1 MKFFRL
7 YSLALAG
14 ALMLGACSSSDDL
27 KDGGATANEGKSY
40 IAVNIKSVGTA
51 GAGTR
56 ADGEY
61 TQGGG
66 TYEDGT
72 ANEGAISAVR
82 FFFFNSDGSPYIMKG
97 SDVNYK
103 QLDNTP
109 VTGATEA
116 DHLQTIEGKTAA
128 MLVIEGETK
137 TAPAYMIA
145 VVNPGTLTNLKDI
158 AYRESQLRDAF
169 KGSTFVK
176 ITTGGSTDKYSD
188 FVMSNSVYSEND
200 ARVCASPVSG
210 HVEENQEEAAKN
222 PVDIYVERVVA
233 KATTNVN
240 TTNGKWE
247 QISDGDDAGKY
258 KIKVGEIY
266 IDAENKKD
274 VYAVVQ
280 GWGLA
285 DENGQ
290 ALLEKMIDVNQ
301 NNLTNTILGITPWT
315 SPDYHRCFWESSVGI
330 TPAGGTNSNVNH
342 KFSEFTTPFGATPL
356 YTCPN
361 TPTYTDAAGAD
372 GSFTNGVNTKPYEN
386 TLTKVLVAAKLVYY
400 DDANNAHPADICK
413 YRGIQILGKKNVLTQ
428 VAKDHSEYWTE
439 DPENPSKHIL
449 LAPENLDYTKTNLAG
464 SDPLKSYEVR
474 PVLKAGVK
482 VYKKKSADS
491 FETTDSND
499 ELNKKLA
506 ESPVQVRNEG
516 MTYYYTPIR
525 HLANS
530 KTEWGYYGVVRN
542 HSYRITINTISGFG
556 TPVYDPKE
564 IIVPVIPK
572 DTETYLAA
580 RINVLSW
587 RVVPS
592 SVDLDATK

>member
-56 ADGEY
+56 ADGDY
-61 TQGGG
+61 LQGGG

-72 ANEGAISAVR
+72 ANEGAISKVR
-82 FFFFNSDGSPYIMKG
+82 FFFFNSDGSAYIMKNK
-97 SDVNYK
+97 DVNYLE
-103 QLDNTP
+103 LDAS
-109 VTGATEA
+109 VSSAGEA
-116 DHLQTIEGKTAA
+116 GHLQTIEGKTTA

-145 VVNPGTLTNLKDI
+145 LVNPQTLSKLEDK
-158 AYRESQLRDAF
+158 AYRESQLRDEF
-169 KGSTFVK
+169 TDKQFVK
-176 ITTGGSTDKYSD
+176 IATDGTGKYSD
-188 FVMSNSVYSEND
+188 FVMSNSVYAENG
-200 ARVCASPVSG
+200 ARVCASSVSG
-210 HVEENQEEAAKN
+210 HVEENREEATNN

-240 TTNGKWE
+240 TDNGWE
-247 QISDGDDAGKY
+247 QIASGADNGKY
-258 KIKVGEIY
+258 KIKVGKIN
-266 IDAENKKD
+266 IDAEHEKD

-285 DENGQ
+285 DENGT
-290 ALLEKMIDVNQ
+290 AELEKQIDVSS
-301 NNLTNTILGITPWT
+301 NNWTSAILGIDPWT
-315 SPDYHRCFWESSVGI
+315 SPDYHRCFWSASVAF
-330 TPAGGTNSNVNH
+330 TPASGSNPIVNH
-342 KFSEFTTPFGATPL
+342 AFSYFTTPFGTTPL

-361 TPTYTDAAGAD
+361 TPTYEE
-372 GSFTNGVNTKPYEN
+372 FNTQKINEKPYDN

-400 DDANNAHPADICK
+400 DDDNNSHPADICK
-413 YRGIQILGKKNVLTQ
+413 YRGMQILGVDNVLKQ
-428 VAKDHSEYWTE
+428 VAKDHSEYWTV
-439 DPENPSKHIL
+439 DPTNTSKHVL
-449 LAPENLDYTKTNLAG
+449 LAPTDLEYTRTDLAG
-464 SDPLKSYEVR
+464 STTDKLKSYEVR

-482 VYKKKSADS
+482 VYKKNSDGS
-491 FETTDSND
+491 FATTDSNN
-499 ELNKKLA
+499 ELNALLA
-506 ESPVQVRNEG
+506 QSPVQVRKEG

-525 HLANS
+525 HLAQN
-530 KTEWGYYGVVRN
+530 KTEMGYYGVVRN

-556 TPVYDPKE
+556 TPVYNPDE
-564 IIVPVIPK
+564 VIDPVIPK

>member
-1 MKFFRL
+1 MKFFKL

-56 ADGEY
+56 ADY
-61 TQGGG
+61 NQGGG

-82 FFFFNSDGSPYIMKG
+82 FFFFNADGSPYIMKG
-97 SDVNYK
+97 TGLNYK
-103 QLDNTP
+103 QLDNNTP
-109 VTGATEA
+109 VSGA

-145 VVNPGTLTNLKDI
+145 VVNPGTLKNLQDI
-158 AYRESQLRDAF
+158 AYRESQLRDEF
-169 KGSTFVK
+169 TDTKFVK
-176 ITTGGSTDKYSD
+176 IATDNSSKQYSD
-188 FVMSNSVYSEND
+188 FVMSNSVYSENG
-200 ARVCASPVSG
+200 ARVCASSVSG
-210 HVEENQEEAAKN
+210 HVKENQDEATNN
-222 PVDIYVERVVA
+222 PVEIYVERVVA

-240 TTNGKWE
+240 TTTGSKWE
-247 QISDGDDAGKY
+247 QISDGADAGKY
-258 KIKVGEIY
+258 KIQVGEIY
-266 IDAENKKD
+266 IDAEHKKN

-285 DENGQ
+285 DENGK
-290 ALLEKMIDVNQ
+290 AELEKQINVSQ
-301 NNLTNTILGITPWT
+301 NNLTSAILGIDPWT
-315 SPDYHRCFWESSVGI
+315 SPDYHRCFWSASVAI
-330 TPAGGTNSNVNH
+330 TAASGTNPIVNH
-342 KFSEFTTPFGATPL
+342 KFSEFTTPFGVTPL

-361 TPTYTDAAGAD
+361 TPSYDE
-372 GSFTNGVNTKPYEN
+372 FNTQKINENPYDN
-386 TLTKVLVAAKLVYY
+386 NLTKVLVAAKLVYY
-400 DDANNAHPADICK
+400 DDQNNSHPADICK
-413 YRGIQILGKKNVLTQ
+413 YRGIQILGANNVLMQ
-428 VAKDHSEYWTE
+428 VAKDHSEYWTV
-439 DPENPSKHIL
+439 DPTNKHIL
-449 LAPENLDYTKTNLAG
+449 LAPTDLEYTRTDLAG
-464 SDPLKSYEVR
+464 STTDKLKSYEVR

-482 VYKKKSADS
+482 VYKKKSDGS

-499 ELNKKLA
+499 ELNASLA
-506 ESPVQVRNEG
+506 QSPVQVRNEG

-525 HLANS
+525 HLAET
-530 KTEWGYYGVVRN
+530 KDKWGYYGVVRN

-556 TPVYDPKE
+556 TPVYNPDE
-564 IIVPVIPK
+564 IIDPVIPK
-572 DTETYLAA
+572 DTETFLAA

-587 RVVPS
+587 RVVTS

>member
-1 MKFFRL
+1 MKFFKL

-56 ADGEY
+56 ADY
-61 TQGGG
+61 PQGGG

-72 ANEGAISAVR
+72 ENEGAISAVR
-82 FFFFNSDGSPYIMKG
+82 FFFFNSDGSPYIMKNKN
-97 SDVNYK
+97 VNY
-103 QLDNTP
+103 LDLDAS
-109 VTGATEA
+109 VSSAGDAG
-116 DHLQTIEGKTAA
+116 HLLTIEGKTTA
-128 MLVIEGETK
+128 MLVIDGETK

-145 VVNPGTLTNLKDI
+145 VVNPKTLSKLEDK
-158 AYRESQLRDAF
+158 AYRESQLRDEF
-169 KGSTFVK
+169 TDNSFVK
-176 ITTGGSTDKYSD
+176 ITTDGTGNKQYDG
-188 FVMSNSVYSEND
+188 FVMSNSVYAENG
-200 ARVCASPVSG
+200 ARVCASSVSG
-210 HVEENQEEAAKN
+210 HVEANSDAATKN

-240 TTNGKWE
+240 TDKGWE
-247 QISDGDDAGKY
+247 QITSAGADNGKY
-258 KIKVGEIY
+258 KIKVGKIN
-266 IDAENKKD
+266 IDAEHEKD

-285 DENGQ
+285 DENGT
-290 ALLEKMIDVNQ
+290 AELEKQIDVTS
-301 NNLTNTILGITPWT
+301 NNWTSAILGIDPWT
-315 SPDYHRCFWESSVGI
+315 SPDYHRCFWSASVPFTVSSG
-330 TPAGGTNSNVNH
+330 SNPIVNH
-342 KFSEFTTPFGATPL
+342 AFSAFTTPFGTTPL

-361 TPTYTDAAGAD
+361 TPTYTD
-372 GSFTNGVNTKPYEN
+372 FTDGVNNKPYEN

-400 DDANNAHPADICK
+400 DDDNNPHSADICK
-413 YRGIQILGKKNVLTQ
+413 YRGMQILGADNVLKQ
-428 VAKDHSEYWTE
+428 IAKDHSDYWTV
-439 DPENPSKHIL
+439 DPNNASKHVL
-449 LAPENLDYTKTNLAG
+449 LAYTDLEYTRTSLSG
-464 SDPLKSYEVR
+464 SSTDELKSYEVR

-482 VYKKKSADS
+482 VYKKNSDGS
-491 FETTDSND
+491 FATTDSND
-499 ELNKKLA
+499 ELNSSLA
-506 ESPVQVRNEG
+506 ESPVQVRKDG

-525 HLANS
+525 HLAQN
-530 KTEWGYYGVVRN
+530 KAEMGYYGVVRN
-542 HSYRITINTISGFG
+542 HSYRITINTMSGFG
-556 TPVYDPKE
+556 TPVYNPDE
-564 IIVPVIPK
+564 VIDPVIPK

>member
-1 MKFFRL
+1 MKFFKL

-56 ADGEY
+56 AGDY
-61 TQGGG
+61 TQGGA

-72 ANEGAISAVR
+72 ENEGAISAVR
-82 FFFFNSDGSPYIMKG
+82 FFFFNSDGSPYIMKNTE
-97 SDVNYK
+97 VNYK
-103 QLDNTP
+103 ELENTS
-109 VTGATEA
+109 VTGA
-116 DHLQTIEGKTAA
+116 DHLYTIEGKTAA

-145 VVNPGTLTNLKDI
+145 VVNPGTLTKLEPK
-158 AYRESQLRDAF
+158 AYRESQLRDEF
-169 KGSTFVK
+169 TDNQFVK
-176 ITTGGSTDKYSD
+176 IATDGTGKYSN
-188 FVMSNSVYSEND
+188 FVMSNSVYAENG
-200 ARVCASPVSG
+200 ARVCASSVSG
-210 HVEENQEEAAKN
+210 HVEANSDAATKN

-240 TTNGKWE
+240 TDKGWE
-247 QISDGDDAGKY
+247 QITSSGADNGKY
-258 KIKVGEIY
+258 KIKVGKIN
-266 IDAENKKD
+266 IDAEHEKD

-285 DENGQ
+285 DENGT
-290 ALLEKMIDVNQ
+290 AELEKQIDVSS
-301 NNLTNTILGITPWT
+301 NNWTSTTLGIDPWT
-315 SPDYHRCFWESSVGI
+315 TSDYHRCFWSASVPFTPSSG
-330 TPAGGTNSNVNH
+330 SNPIKNH
-342 KFSEFTTPFGATPL
+342 AFSAFTTPFGTTPL

-361 TPTYTDAAGAD
+361 TLSYEEFKA
-372 GSFTNGVNTKPYEN
+372 SNNYEKPYEN

-400 DDANNAHPADICK
+400 DDDNNSHSADICK
-413 YRGIQILGKKNVLTQ
+413 YRGIQILGADNVLKQ
-428 VAKDHSEYWTE
+428 VAKDHSEYWTV
-439 DPENPSKHIL
+439 DPTNPSKHVL
-449 LAPENLDYTKTNLAG
+449 LAPTDLEYTRTNLTG
-464 SDPLKSYEVR
+464 SETDKLKSYEVR

-482 VYKKKSADS
+482 VYKKKSDGSGS

-499 ELNKKLA
+499 ELNNSLA
-506 ESPVQVRNEG
+506 QSPVQVRKNG
-516 MTYYYTPIR
+516 MTYYFTPIR
-525 HLANS
+525 HLAQN
-530 KTEWGYYGVVRN
+530 KTEMGYYGVVRN

-556 TPVYDPKE
+556 TPVYDPDE
-564 IIVPVIPK
+564 IIDPVIPK

>member
-1 MKFFRL
+1 
-7 YSLALAG
+7 
-14 ALMLGACSSSDDL
+14 MLGACSSSDDFERWWSY
-27 KDGGATANEGKSY
+27 TANEGKSY

-56 ADGEY
+56 AEDY

-72 ANEGAISAVR
+72 ENEGAISAVR
-82 FFFFNSDGSPYIMKG
+82 FFFFNSDGSPYIMKNTE
-97 SDVNYK
+97 VNYK
-103 QLDNTP
+103 ELENTS
-109 VTGATEA
+109 VTGA
-116 DHLQTIEGKTAA
+116 DHLYTIEGKTAA

-145 VVNPGTLTNLKDI
+145 VVNPGTLTKLEPK
-158 AYRESQLRDAF
+158 AYRESQLRDEF
-169 KGSTFVK
+169 TDNQFVK
-176 ITTGGSTDKYSD
+176 IATDGTGKYSN
-188 FVMSNSVYSEND
+188 FVMSNSVYAENG
-200 ARVCASPVSG
+200 ARVCASSVSG
-210 HVEENQEEAAKN
+210 HVEANSDAATKN

-240 TTNGKWE
+240 TDKGWE
-247 QISDGDDAGKY
+247 QITSSGADNGKY
-258 KIKVGEIY
+258 KIKVGKIN
-266 IDAENKKD
+266 IDAEHEKD

-285 DENGQ
+285 DENGT
-290 ALLEKMIDVNQ
+290 AELEKQIDVSS
-301 NNLTNTILGITPWT
+301 NNWTSTTLGIDPWT
-315 SPDYHRCFWESSVGI
+315 TPDYHRCFWSASVPFTPSSG
-330 TPAGGTNSNVNH
+330 SNPIKNH
-342 KFSEFTTPFGATPL
+342 AFSAFTTPFGTTPL

-361 TPTYTDAAGAD
+361 TLSYEEFKA
-372 GSFTNGVNTKPYEN
+372 SNNYEKPYEN

-400 DDANNAHPADICK
+400 DDDNNSHSADICK
-413 YRGIQILGKKNVLTQ
+413 YRGIQILGADNVLKQ
-428 VAKDHSEYWTE
+428 VAKDHSEYWTV
-439 DPENPSKHIL
+439 DPTNPSKHVL
-449 LAPENLDYTKTNLAG
+449 LAPTDLEYTRTNLTG
-464 SDPLKSYEVR
+464 SETDKLKSYEVR

-482 VYKKKSADS
+482 VYKKKSDGSGS
-491 FETTDSND
+491 FETTDSNN
-499 ELNKKLA
+499 ELNALLA
-506 ESPVQVRNEG
+506 QSPVQVRKEG

-525 HLANS
+525 HLAQN
-530 KTEWGYYGVVRN
+530 KTEMGYYGVVRN

-556 TPVYDPKE
+556 TPVYNPDE
-564 IIVPVIPK
+564 VIDPVIPK

>member
-1 MKFFRL
+1 MKFFKL

-27 KDGGATANEGKSY
+27 NDGGATANEGKSY

-56 ADGEY
+56 ADY
-61 TQGGG
+61 PQGSG

-72 ANEGAISAVR
+72 ENEGTISAVR

-97 SDVNYK
+97 TEVNYK
-103 QLDNTP
+103 QLNNTP
-109 VTGATEA
+109 VTGATDTE
-116 DHLQTIEGKTAA
+116 HLQTIEGKTAA
-128 MLVIEGETK
+128 MLVIDGETK

-145 VVNPGTLTNLKDI
+145 VVNPETLTKLERK

-169 KGSTFVK
+169 KDDTFVK
-176 ITTGGSTDKYSD
+176 INTGGSTDKYSD

-200 ARVCASPVSG
+200 ARVCASSVSG
-210 HVEENQEEAAKN
+210 HVEENQDEAAKN
-222 PVDIYVERVVA
+222 PVDIYVERVLA

-290 ALLEKMIDVNQ
+290 ALLEKQIDVNQ

-330 TPAGGTNSNVNH
+330 TPAGGTNPNVNH
-342 KFSEFTTPFGATPL
+342 KFSEITTPLGATPL

-361 TPTYTDAAGAD
+361 TPTYADAAGAD

-413 YRGIQILGKKNVLTQ
+413 YRGIQILGAENVKKQ
-428 VAKDHSEYWTE
+428 VAKDHPEYWTV
-439 DPENPSKHIL
+439 DPHDGSKHIL
-449 LAPENLDYTKTNLAG
+449 LAPEDLEYTKTNLAG

-482 VYKKKSADS
+482 VYKKKSGDS

-556 TPVYDPKE
+556 TPVYNPDE
-564 IIVPVIPK
+564 DIEPVIPK

-592 SVDLDATK
+592 GVDLDATK

>member
-27 KDGGATANEGKSY
+27 NDGGATANEGKSY

-56 ADGEY
+56 AEDY

-72 ANEGAISAVR
+72 ENEGAISAVR
-82 FFFFNSDGSPYIMKG
+82 FFFFNSDGSAYIMKG
-97 SDVNYK
+97 SGVNYK
-103 QLDNTP
+103 ELNNNTP
-109 VTGATEA
+109 LTGA
-116 DHLQTIEGKTAA
+116 DHLLTIEGKTTA

-137 TAPAYMIA
+137 TAPAYMVA
-145 VVNPGTLTNLKDI
+145 VVNPQTLSKLEDK
-158 AYRESQLRDAF
+158 AYRESQLRDEF
-169 KGSTFVK
+169 TDKSFVK
-176 ITTGGSTDKYSD
+176 ITTDGSGNKQYGG
-188 FVMSNSVYSEND
+188 FVMSNSVYAENG
-200 ARVCASPVSG
+200 ARVCASSVSG
-210 HVEENQEEAAKN
+210 HVEENRDDATNN

-233 KATTNVN
+233 KATTTVN
-240 TTNGKWE
+240 TDKGWKKIT
-247 QISDGDDAGKY
+247 SGDDEGKY
-258 KIKVGEIY
+258 MIKVGKIN
-266 IDAENKKD
+266 IDAEHEKD

-285 DENGQ
+285 DENRT
-290 ALLEKMIDVNQ
+290 AELEKQIDVTS
-301 NNLTNTILGITPWT
+301 NNWTSAILGIDPWT
-315 SPDYHRCFWESSVGI
+315 SPDYHRCFWSASVPF
-330 TPAGGTNSNVNH
+330 TPKGGTNSIVNH
-342 KFSEFTTPFGATPL
+342 AFSAFTTPFGTTPL

-361 TPTYTDAAGAD
+361 TPTYEEY
-372 GSFTNGVNTKPYEN
+372 NTQKINEKPYDN

-400 DDANNAHPADICK
+400 DDADEKNAHPADICK
-413 YRGIQILGKKNVLTQ
+413 YRGIQILGADNVLKQ

-439 DPENPSKHIL
+439 DPTNPSKHVL
-449 LAPENLDYTKTNLAG
+449 LAPTDLVYTREDLAG
-464 SDPLKSYEVR
+464 STTDGLKSYEVR
-474 PVLKAGVK
+474 PVLKANVK
-482 VYKKKSADS
+482 VYKKKSDGSGS

-499 ELNKKLA
+499 ELNALLA
-506 ESPVQVRNEG
+506 QSPVQVRKDG

-525 HLANS
+525 HLAQN
-530 KTEWGYYGVVRN
+530 KTEMGYYGVVRN

-556 TPVYDPKE
+556 TPVYNPDE

-572 DTETYLAA
+572 DTETFLAA

-587 RVVPS
+587 RVVTS
-592 SVDLDATK
+592 NVDLDATK

>member
-1 MKFFRL
+1 MKFFKF

-56 ADGEY
+56 ADGDY

-72 ANEGAISAVR
+72 ENEGAISAVR
-82 FFFFNSDGSPYIMKG
+82 FFFFNSDGSPYIMKNTE
-97 SDVNYK
+97 VNYK
-103 QLDNTP
+103 ELENTS
-109 VTGATEA
+109 VTGA
-116 DHLQTIEGKTAA
+116 DHLYTIEGKTAA
-128 MLVIEGETK
+128 MLVIEGETM

-145 VVNPGTLTNLKDI
+145 VVNPGTLTNLKPQ

-169 KGSTFVK
+169 KDKTFVK
-176 ITTGGSTDKYSD
+176 ITTDGSTDKYSN

-200 ARVCASPVSG
+200 ARVCASSVSG
-210 HVEENQEEAAKN
+210 HVEENKEEAAKN

-240 TTNGKWE
+240 TTNGLWK
-247 QISDGDDAGKY
+247 QISDGADAGKY
-258 KIKVGEIY
+258 KIKVGEIF

-290 ALLEKMIDVNQ
+290 ALLEKQIDVNQ
-301 NNLTNTILGITPWT
+301 TNLTSAILGIDPWT
-315 SPDYHRCFWESSVGI
+315 SPDYHRCFWEASVGI
-330 TPAGGTNSNVNH
+330 TPEGGTNPNVNH

-361 TPTYTDAAGAD
+361 TPTYEEY
-372 GSFTNGVNTKPYEN
+372 NTQKINEKPYDN

-400 DDANNAHPADICK
+400 DDDDNNSHTADICK
-413 YRGIQILGKKNVLTQ
+413 YRGMQILGAKNVLTQ
-428 VAKDHSEYWTE
+428 VAKDYSDYWTVDKN
-439 DPENPSKHIL
+439 DPNKHIL
-449 LAPENLDYTKTNLAG
+449 LAPEDLDYTRTDLAG
-464 SDPLKSYEVR
+464 ADPLKSYEVR
-474 PVLKAGVK
+474 PVLKANVK
-482 VYKKKSADS
+482 VYKKKSDGSGS
-491 FETTDSND
+491 FEATDSND
-499 ELNKKLA
+499 ELNKELA
-506 ESPVQVRNEG
+506 KSPVQVRKEG

-525 HLANS
+525 HLAETTN
-530 KTEWGYYGVVRN
+530 KWGYYGVVRN

-556 TPVYDPKE
+556 TPVYNPAE

-572 DTETYLAA
+572 DTETFLAA

>member
-1 MKFFRL
+1 MKFFKF

-56 ADGEY
+56 ADGDY
-61 TQGGG
+61 PQGGG
-66 TYEDGT
+66 IYEDGT
-72 ANEGAISAVR
+72 ENEGAISAVR
-82 FFFFNSDGSPYIMKG
+82 FFFFNSDGSPYIMKNTE
-97 SDVNYK
+97 VNYK
-103 QLDNTP
+103 ELENTS
-109 VTGATEA
+109 VTGP
-116 DHLQTIEGKTAA
+116 DHLYTIEGKTAA

-145 VVNPGTLTNLKDI
+145 VVNPKTLATLKDVS
-158 AYRESQLRDAF
+158 YRESQLRDAF
-169 KGSTFVK
+169 KDNKFVK
-176 ITTGGSTDKYSD
+176 ITTDGSKDKYSD

-200 ARVCASPVSG
+200 ARVCASSVSG
-210 HVEENQEEAAKN
+210 HVEENKDEAAKN

-301 NNLTNTILGITPWT
+301 NNLTNAILGITPWT

-361 TPTYTDAAGAD
+361 TPTYADAAGTD
-372 GSFTNGVNTKPYEN
+372 GTFTSGVNTKPYEN
-386 TLTKVLVAAKLVYY
+386 SLTKVLVAAKLVYY
-400 DDANNAHPADICK
+400 DDANNAQPAEICK
-413 YRGIQILGKKNVLTQ
+413 YRGIQILGAENVKKQ

-439 DPENPSKHIL
+439 DPTNPSKHVL
-449 LAPENLDYTKTNLAG
+449 LAPTDLVYTREDLAG
-464 SDPLKSYEVR
+464 STTDGLKSYEVR

-482 VYKKKSADS
+482 VYKKISDDT
-491 FETTDSND
+491 FEETDSND

-556 TPVYDPKE
+556 TPVYNPEE

-572 DTETYLAA
+572 DTETFLAA

>member
-1 MKFFRL
+1 MKFFKL

-40 IAVNIKSVGTA
+40 IAVNIKSVGTV

-56 ADGEY
+56 ADGD
-61 TQGGG
+61 
-66 TYEDGT
+66 YEDGT

-97 SDVNYK
+97 TEVNYK
-103 QLDNTP
+103 ELKKIS
-109 VTGATEA
+109 VTGATEP
-116 DHLQTIEGKTAA
+116 DRLQTIEGKTAA
-128 MLVIEGETK
+128 MLVIQGETK

-145 VVNPGTLTNLKDI
+145 VVNPQTLGNLESK

-169 KGSTFVK
+169 KGNNFVK
-176 ITTGGSTDKYSD
+176 ITTDGSTDKYSD

-200 ARVCASPVSG
+200 ARVCASSVSG
-210 HVEENQEEAAKN
+210 HVEDKPEEAANN

-247 QISDGDDAGKY
+247 KISDGVDAGKY
-258 KIKVGEIY
+258 KIKVGEIF

-285 DENGQ
+285 DENRQ

-330 TPAGGTNSNVNH
+330 TPAGGTNPNVNH
-342 KFSEFTTPFGATPL
+342 KFSEITTPLGATPL

-361 TPTYTDAAGAD
+361 TPTYADAAGAD

-413 YRGIQILGKKNVLTQ
+413 YRGIQILGAENVKKQ
-428 VAKDHSEYWTE
+428 VAKDHPEYWTV
-439 DPENPSKHIL
+439 DPHDGSKHIL
-449 LAPENLDYTKTNLAG
+449 LAPEDLEYTKTNLAG

-482 VYKKKSADS
+482 VYKKKSGDS

-587 RVVPS
+587 RVVTS
-592 SVDLDATK
+592 DVDLNATK

>member
-1 MKFFRL
+1 MKFFKL

-56 ADGEY
+56 AEDY

-72 ANEGAISAVR
+72 ENEGAISAVR
-82 FFFFNSDGSPYIMKG
+82 FFFFNSDGSPYIMKNTE
-97 SDVNYK
+97 VNYK
-103 QLDNTP
+103 ELENTS
-109 VTGATEA
+109 VTGA
-116 DHLQTIEGKTAA
+116 DHLYTIEGKTAA

-145 VVNPGTLTNLKDI
+145 VVNPGTLTKLEPK
-158 AYRESQLRDAF
+158 AYRESQLRDEF
-169 KGSTFVK
+169 TDNQFVK
-176 ITTGGSTDKYSD
+176 IATDGTGKYSN
-188 FVMSNSVYSEND
+188 FVMSNSVYAENG
-200 ARVCASPVSG
+200 ARVCASSVSG
-210 HVEENQEEAAKN
+210 HVEANSDAATKN

-240 TTNGKWE
+240 TDKGWE
-247 QISDGDDAGKY
+247 QITSSGADNGKY
-258 KIKVGEIY
+258 KIKVGKIN
-266 IDAENKKD
+266 IDAEHEKD

-280 GWGLA
+280 GWGLT
-285 DENGQ
+285 DENGT
-290 ALLEKMIDVNQ
+290 AELEKQIDVSS
-301 NNLTNTILGITPWT
+301 NNWTSTTLGIDPWT
-315 SPDYHRCFWESSVGI
+315 TPDYHRCFWSASVPFTPSSG
-330 TPAGGTNSNVNH
+330 SNPIKNH
-342 KFSEFTTPFGATPL
+342 AFSAFTTPFGTTPL

-361 TPTYTDAAGAD
+361 TLSYEEFKA
-372 GSFTNGVNTKPYEN
+372 SNNYEKPYEN

-400 DDANNAHPADICK
+400 DDDNNSHSADICK
-413 YRGIQILGKKNVLTQ
+413 YRGIQILGADNVLKQ
-428 VAKDHSEYWTE
+428 VAKDHSEYWTV
-439 DPENPSKHIL
+439 DPTNPSKHVL
-449 LAPENLDYTKTNLAG
+449 LAPTDLEYTRTNLTG
-464 SDPLKSYEVR
+464 SETDKLKSYEVR

-482 VYKKKSADS
+482 VYKKKSDGSGS
-491 FETTDSND
+491 FETTDSNN
-499 ELNKKLA
+499 ELNALLA
-506 ESPVQVRNEG
+506 QSPVQVRKEG

-525 HLANS
+525 HLAQN
-530 KTEWGYYGVVRN
+530 KTEMGYYGVVRN

-556 TPVYDPKE
+556 TPVYNPDE
-564 IIVPVIPK
+564 VIDPVIPK

>member
-27 KDGGATANEGKSY
+27 NDGGATANEGKSY

-56 ADGEY
+56 ADY
-61 TQGGG
+61 NQGTG

-72 ANEGAISAVR
+72 ENEGAISAVR

-97 SDVNYK
+97 TDVNYK
-103 QLDNTP
+103 ELNNTP
-109 VTGATEA
+109 VTGATKD

-128 MLVIEGETK
+128 MLVIEGQTK

-145 VVNPGTLTNLKDI
+145 VVNPGTLTKLEDK
-158 AYRESQLRDAF
+158 AYRESQLRDEF
-169 KGSTFVK
+169 TDTKFVK
-176 ITTGGSTDKYSD
+176 IATDGTGKYSD
-188 FVMSNSVYSEND
+188 FVMSNSVYSENG
-200 ARVCASPVSG
+200 ARVCASSVSG
-210 HVEENQEEAAKN
+210 HVEENQDEAAKN

-233 KATTNVN
+233 KATTTVN
-240 TTNGKWE
+240 TEKGWE
-247 QISDGDDAGKY
+247 KIADGVDAGKY
-258 KIKVGEIY
+258 KIKVGKIN
-266 IDAENKKD
+266 IDAEHEKD

-285 DENGQ
+285 DENRT
-290 ALLEKMIDVNQ
+290 AELEKQIDVSS
-301 NNLTNTILGITPWT
+301 NNWTSTTLGIDPWT
-315 SPDYHRCFWESSVGI
+315 TPDYHRCFWSASVPFTPSSG
-330 TPAGGTNSNVNH
+330 SNPILNH
-342 KFSEFTTPFGATPL
+342 AFSAFTTPFGTTPL

-361 TPTYTDAAGAD
+361 TLSYEEFKA
-372 GSFTNGVNTKPYEN
+372 SNNYEKPYDN

-400 DDANNAHPADICK
+400 DQNNPHPADICK
-413 YRGIQILGKKNVLTQ
+413 YRGMQILGADNVLKQ
-428 VAKDHSEYWTE
+428 IAKDHSEYWTV
-439 DPENPSKHIL
+439 DPTNTSKHVL
-449 LAPENLDYTKTNLAG
+449 LAPTDLEYTREDLVG
-464 SDPLKSYEVR
+464 STTDKLKSYEVR

-482 VYKKKSADS
+482 VYKKSGDS

-499 ELNKKLA
+499 ELNASLA
-506 ESPVQVRNEG
+506 QSPVQVRNDG
-516 MTYYYTPIR
+516 MTYYFTPIR
-525 HLANS
+525 HLAKN
-530 KTEWGYYGVVRN
+530 KTEMGYYGVVRN

-556 TPVYDPKE
+556 TPVYNPDE
-564 IIVPVIPK
+564 VIDPVIPK

-587 RVVPS
+587 RVVTS
-592 SVDLDATK
+592 DVDLDATK

>member
-1 MKFFRL
+1 MKFFRM

-40 IAVNIKSVGTA
+40 IAVNINSVGTA

-56 ADGEY
+56 ADGDY
-61 TQGGG
+61 IQGGG

-97 SDVNYK
+97 TEVNYK
-103 QLDNTP
+103 QLDSNVNNGT
-109 VTGATEA
+109 A
-116 DHLQTIEGKTAA
+116 DQLHTIEGKTAA
-128 MLVIEGETK
+128 MLVIDGKTK

-145 VVNPGTLTNLKDI
+145 VVNPLTLTKLDPK
-158 AYRESQLRDAF
+158 AYRESQLRDEF
-169 KGSTFVK
+169 TDEQFVK
-176 ITTGGSTDKYSD
+176 IATDGTTKKYSD
-188 FVMSNSVYSEND
+188 FVMSNSVYSENG
-200 ARVCASPVSG
+200 ARVCASSVSG
-210 HVEENQEEAAKN
+210 HVKENQDEAKMD

-240 TTNGKWE
+240 TAKGWVKIN
-247 QISDGDDAGKY
+247 DGVDAGKY

-266 IDAENKKD
+266 IDAEHKKE

-285 DENGQ
+285 DENKQ
-290 ALLEKMIDVNQ
+290 AELEKQIDVTS
-301 NNLTNTILGITPWT
+301 NNLTGEILGIKPWT
-315 SPDYHRCFWESSVGI
+315 TPDYHRCFWSASVPFTTGS
-330 TPAGGTNSNVNH
+330 GTNPIKNH
-342 KFSEFTTPFGATPL
+342 AFSEFTTQFGTTPL

-361 TPTYTDAAGAD
+361 TPTYEEFNTQK
-372 GSFTNGVNTKPYEN
+372 VNDKPYEN

-400 DDANNAHPADICK
+400 DDSNNPHPADICK
-413 YRGIQILGKKNVLTQ
+413 YRGIQILGADNVLKQ

-439 DPENPSKHIL
+439 DPAGHSL
-449 LAPENLDYTKTNLAG
+449 LAPKDLEYTRTDLDG
-464 SDPLKSYEVR
+464 STTDKLKQYEVR

-482 VYKKKSADS
+482 VYKKKSDGS
-491 FETTDSND
+491 FETVDRSD
-499 ELNKKLA
+499 ELNALLA
-506 ESPVQVRNEG
+506 QSPVQVRKDG

-525 HLANS
+525 HLAQT
-530 KTEWGYYGVVRN
+530 KDKWGYYGVVRN
-542 HSYRITINTISGFG
+542 HSYRVTIDTMSGFG
-556 TPVYDPKE
+556 TPVYNPGE
-564 IIVPVIPK
+564 IIDPVIPR
-572 DTETYLAA
+572 DTETFLAA

-587 RVVPS
+587 RVVTS
-592 SVDLDATK
+592 NVDLDATK

>member
-1 MKFFRL
+1 MKFFKF

-56 ADGEY
+56 ADGNY
-61 TQGGG
+61 PQGGG

-72 ANEGAISAVR
+72 ENEGAISKVR
-82 FFFFNSDGSPYIMKG
+82 FFFFNSDGSAYIMKNKN
-97 SDVNYK
+97 VNYLE
-103 QLDNTP
+103 LDAS
-109 VTGATEA
+109 VSSAGDAG
-116 DHLQTIEGKTAA
+116 HLQTIEGKTTA

-137 TAPAYMIA
+137 TAPAYMVA
-145 VVNPGTLTNLKDI
+145 VVNPQTLSKLEDK
-158 AYRESQLRDAF
+158 AYRESQLRDEF
-169 KGSTFVK
+169 TDKSFVK
-176 ITTGGSTDKYSD
+176 ITTGDTGNKQYGG
-188 FVMSNSVYSEND
+188 FVMSNSVYAENG
-200 ARVCASPVSG
+200 ARVCASSVSG
-210 HVEENQEEAAKN
+210 HVEENRDDATNN

-233 KATTNVN
+233 KATTTVN
-240 TTNGKWE
+240 TDKGWQKIT
-247 QISDGDDAGKY
+247 SGDDEGKY
-258 KIKVGEIY
+258 KIKVGKIN
-266 IDAENKKD
+266 IDAEHEKD

-285 DENGQ
+285 DENET
-290 ALLEKMIDVNQ
+290 AELEKQIDVTS
-301 NNLTNTILGITPWT
+301 NNWTSAILGIDPWT
-315 SPDYHRCFWESSVGI
+315 SPDYHRCFWSASVPF
-330 TPAGGTNSNVNH
+330 TPKGGTNSIVNH
-342 KFSEFTTPFGATPL
+342 AFSAFTTPFGTTPL

-361 TPTYTDAAGAD
+361 TPTYEEY
-372 GSFTNGVNTKPYEN
+372 NTQKINEKPYDN

-400 DDANNAHPADICK
+400 DDDNNSHPADICK
-413 YRGIQILGKKNVLTQ
+413 YNGIQILGADNVLKL
-428 VAKDHSEYWTE
+428 VAKDHSEYWTV
-439 DPENPSKHIL
+439 DPTNPSKHVL
-449 LAPENLDYTKTNLAG
+449 LAHTDLEYTRTNLTG
-464 SDPLKSYEVR
+464 SETDQLKSYEVR

-482 VYKKKSADS
+482 VYKKTSDGS

-499 ELNKKLA
+499 DLNNSLA
-506 ESPVQVRNEG
+506 QSPVQVRNDG
-516 MTYYYTPIR
+516 MTYYFTPIR
-525 HLANS
+525 HLAQN
-530 KTEWGYYGVVRN
+530 KTEMGYYGVVRN

-556 TPVYDPKE
+556 TPVYDPDE
-564 IIVPVIPK
+564 IIDPVIPK

>member
-27 KDGGATANEGKSY
+27 NGGGATANEGKSY

-56 ADGEY
+56 ADGDY

-97 SDVNYK
+97 TDVNYK
-103 QLDNTP
+103 ELNSSVNDGSAN
-109 VTGATEA
+109 
-116 DHLQTIEGKTAA
+116 HLQTIEGKTAA
-128 MLVIEGETK
+128 MLVIDGKTK

-145 VVNPGTLTNLKDI
+145 VVNPGTLTKLGKV
-158 AYRESQLRDAF
+158 AYRESQLRDEF
-169 KGSTFVK
+169 TDEQFVK
-176 ITTGGSTDKYSD
+176 IDPDGATKKYSD
-188 FVMSNSVYSEND
+188 FVMSNSVYSENG
-200 ARVCASPVSG
+200 ARVCASSVSG
-210 HVEENQEEAAKN
+210 HVKENKDEATKD

-233 KATTNVN
+233 KATTTVN
-240 TTNGKWE
+240 TDKGWE
-247 QISDGDDAGKY
+247 RIADGVDAGKY

-266 IDAENKKD
+266 IDAEHKED

-290 ALLEKMIDVNQ
+290 AELEKQIDVTSNK
-301 NNLTNTILGITPWT
+301 LTSAILGIEPWT
-315 SPDYHRCFWESSVGI
+315 TPDYHRCFWSASVPFTTGS
-330 TPAGGTNSNVNH
+330 GTNPIKNH
-342 KFSEFTTPFGATPL
+342 AFSEFTTQFGTTPL

-361 TPTYTDAAGAD
+361 TPTYEEFDTQK
-372 GSFTNGVNTKPYEN
+372 VNDKPYEN
-386 TLTKVLVAAKLVYY
+386 SLTKVLVAAKLVYY
-400 DDANNAHPADICK
+400 DDSNNPHPADICK
-413 YRGIQILGKKNVLTQ
+413 YRGIQILGADNVLKQ

-439 DPENPSKHIL
+439 DPTGHSL
-449 LAPENLDYTKTNLAG
+449 LAPKDLEYTRTDLDG
-464 SDPLKSYEVR
+464 STTDKLKQYEVR

-482 VYKKKSADS
+482 VYKKKSDGS
-491 FETTDSND
+491 FETVDRND
-499 ELNKKLA
+499 ELNALLA
-506 ESPVQVRNEG
+506 QSPVQVRKDG

-525 HLANS
+525 HLAQT
-530 KTEWGYYGVVRN
+530 KDKWGYYGVVRN
-542 HSYRITINTISGFG
+542 HSYRVTIDTMSGFG
-556 TPVYDPKE
+556 TPVYNPGE
-564 IIVPVIPK
+564 IIDPVIPR
-572 DTETYLAA
+572 DTETFLAA

-587 RVVPS
+587 RVVTS
-592 SVDLDATK
+592 NVDLDATK